1 MRHWGWAMTVLAMG
15 ATACAHA
22 PGMGAGEHYPQR
34 DRHAVVFLFPVD
46 GRCKVIGAPETHIA
60 FPGKKVIWRVVN
72 LCAPGTEIELI
83 FDRREPE
90 SAPANPFV
98 ETGGVESKGAGFTFT
113 ARAGAGYAAGNVFE
127 RTVKRAAD
135 FPKDV
140 ETRYFY
146 KVGIKDDPGSR
157 IEPEMDIWP

>member
-1 MRHWGWAMTVLAMG
+1 MAVLAMG
-15 ATACAHA
+15 AAACAHA

-83 FDRREPE
+83 FDRREPAG
-90 SAPANPFV
+90 APANPFS
-98 ETGGVESKGAGFTFT
+98 EPGGVENKGASFTFT
-113 ARAGAGYAAGNVFE
+113 ARVGAGYARENTFA
-127 RTVKRAAD
+127 RTVKAASD
-135 FPKDV
+135 FPRDTESK
-140 ETRYFY
+140 YFY
-146 KVGIKDDPGSR
+146 KVGIKDDPASR